1 MGTWEKLTLEDLGWN
16 REHAEAFREYEA
28 KGWIPARLIRD
39 NKITYGALMAGAVEM
54 EVVMSGKV
62 YHEAE
67 SDAELPAVGDWVALE
82 AGVGDGVEA
91 MIRARLPRQRFF
103 SRKVPGDSSE
113 EQVMA
118 ANVDVVAVVTEP
130 GEDFSLRRLERYLT
144 LIVRGGAKMVVLVN
158 KCDLYTDEENEA
170 AAAAVRTLGAEV
182 GVHVISVRRRKGL
195 KAVRDLLAH
204 GVTVAF
210 AGSSGVGKSAL
221 VNRLLGDDWQWTG
234 EVNEVTGKGR
244 HTTTARELLVLEK
257 GGIIIDNPGIKEVQ
271 MWTDEVT
278 LKERFADI
286 EVLAGQCRFGD
297 CKHGRDAGCAI
308 RAAVEAGKLGS
319 ERYEGFLKL
328 DEEVAALRKHRKK
341 RQMTVERRQKREH
354 RVKARNL
361 VDRREI
367 EADLKPRA

>member
-1 MGTWEKLTLEDLGWN
+1 
-16 REHAEAFREYEA
+16 
-28 KGWIPARLIRD
+28 
-39 NKITYGALMAGAVEM
+39 
-54 EVVMSGKV
+54 
-62 YHEAE
+62 
-67 SDAELPAVGDWVALE
+67 
-82 AGVGDGVEA
+82 
-91 MIRARLPRQRFF
+91 
-103 SRKVPGDSSE
+103 
-113 EQVMA
+113 
-118 ANVDVVAVVTEP
+118 
-130 GEDFSLRRLERYLT
+130 
-144 LIVRGGAKMVVLVN
+144 
-158 KCDLYTDEENEA
+158 
-170 AAAAVRTLGAEV
+170 
-182 GVHVISVRRRKGL
+182 L
-195 KAVRDLLAH
+195 KAVRDMLAP

-221 VNRLLGDDWQWTG
+221 VNRLLGDEWQWTG
-234 EVNEVTGKGR
+234 EVNDVTGKGR

-286 EVLAGQCRFGD
+286 EALAAKCKFGD

-308 RAAVEAGKLGS
+308 RAAVEAGKLGA

-328 DEEVAALRKHRKK
+328 DEEVAALRKQRKK
-341 RQMTVERRQKREH
+341 RQMSFERRQKRDH

>member
-1 MGTWEKLTLEDLGWN
+1 MADWKKMTLEDLGWN
-16 REHAEAFREYEA
+16 AGHAEAFRPYA
-28 KGWIPARLIRD
+28 DKGWVPARLIRD
-39 NKITYGALMAGAVEM
+39 NKITYGALMAGAVEK

-62 YHEAE
+62 YHDAAC
-67 SDAELPAVGDWVALE
+67 DAELPAVGDWVALE
-82 AGVGDGVEA
+82 IGEGDGVEA
-91 MIRARLPRQRFF
+91 VIRARLPRRSFF

-118 ANVDVVAVVTEP
+118 ANVEVVAVVTEP
-130 GEDFSLRRLERYLT
+130 GVDFSLRRLERYLAIIT
-144 LIVRGGAKMVVLVN
+144 RGGAKMAVLIN
-158 KCDLYTDEENEA
+158 KCDLFSDEENEE

-182 GVHVISVRRRKGL
+182 AVHVISVRRRKGL
-195 KAVRDLLAH
+195 KAVRDLLAP

-234 EVNEVTGKGR
+234 EVNDVTGKGR

-278 LKERFADI
+278 LRERFADI
-286 EVLAGQCRFGD
+286 ELLSGQCRFGD
-297 CKHGRDAGCAI
+297 CKHGKDAGCAI
-308 RAAVEAGKLGS
+308 RSAVEAGKLEA

-328 DEEVAALRKHRKK
+328 DEEIAKLHKRRKK
-341 RQMTVERRQKREH
+341 RQMAVERRKKRDH

-367 EADLKPRA
+367 EAELKPRV